1 MKAQYAK
8 LGVRVTVEALDR
20 PIFLR
25 RVTRDCDW
33 DQLLQ
38 ASGGAFDPE
47 EAAWLIDTR
56 AGHNTPNHQ
65 DV

>member
-1 MKAQYAK
+1 VATVMKAQYAK

-33 DQLLQ
+33 GQLLQ
-38 ASGGAFDPE
+38 ASGGLRSGGGRLVDRHPCGAQH
-47 EAAWLIDTR
+47 A
-56 AGHNTPNHQ
+56 
-65 DV
+65 